1 MTLLRFR
8 VEDKQIELA
17 ITSDSTLLDDAGV
30 DDAGILVRVTGD
42 DKSFTWKNATKAWTS
57 SEHMDI
63 VTGKTYK
70 IGGTDVL
77 STTTLASSEFTIE
90 FALYKGFT
98 GAQFPSISGDN
109 TKTGIVLVLIQLLQQ
124 LLQQL
129 RCRCSYSWCR
139 CCK

>member
-1 MTLLRFR
+1 MRVTGNLIVEGASASIDVSTLR

-17 ITSDSTLLDDAGV
+17 ITSDSTLLNDAGV

-77 STTTLASSEFTIE
+77 SDN
-90 FALYKGFT
+90 Y
-98 GAQFPSISGDN
+98 IS
-109 TKTGIVLVLIQLLQQ
+109 
-124 LLQQL
+124 
-129 RCRCSYSWCR
+129 
-139 CCK
+139 